1 MKNTL
6 CVILGI
12 GFVLYLIGCSR
23 SISFNEAE
31 SFMKN
36 RCINIEQSYID
47 GKSISLDNTRL
58 YIFLTK
64 STKYPNRF
72 CVITINENKLEVLK
86 ADCGKSEKRAQF
98 YSI

>member
-1 MKNTL
+1 MKKTL
-6 CVILGI
+6 LVILGI
-12 GFVLYLIGCSR
+12 GFVLCFIGCSR
-23 SISFNEAE
+23 SISFNEAKT
-31 SFMKN
+31 FMKN

-64 STKYPNRF
+64 STKYPNRY